1 MSMDVGT
8 LPHAAL
14 SFANSGEDMALRKLL
29 KHRIARRQGGMYL
42 DIGCS
47 APCCSSNSYL
57 FYCLGWRGVCVDPN
71 PEAAPHWK
79 ESRPEDVFISAA
91 VGKREGSTR
100 LFFHKT
106 NLGMH
111 VIGDAPPSDDYA
123 GETVVPVRRLDS
135 ILAEH
140 AKGRDIQFLS
150 LDVEGAELGVLK
162 SNAWD
167 TWRPEYILI
176 EAKDFDMLA
185 PRKSETINFLLDLG
199 YTLDS
204 KVSENI
210 ILRR

>member
-1 MSMDVGT
+1 MNIDLAS

-14 SFANSGEDMALRKLL
+14 SFANAGEDMALRKLL

-42 DIGCS
+42 DIGCA
-47 APCCSSNSYL
+47 APISISNSYL

-71 PEAAPHWK
+71 PEAAPYWK
-79 ESRPEDVFISAA
+79 ESRPEDIFINAA
-91 VGKREGSTR
+91 VGEREGSTR
-100 LFFHKT
+100 LFLHKS

-111 VIGDAPPSDDYA
+111 VIGDVPPSDDYA
-123 GETVVPVRRLDS
+123 GDTVVPVRRLDN

-140 AKGRDIQFLS
+140 AKGREIQFLS

-176 EAKDFDMLA
+176 EVKDFDILT
-185 PRKSETINFLLDLG
+185 PRNSETIKYLLELG

-204 KVSENI
+204 KVSENVV
-210 ILRR
+210 LRR